1 MVGRW
6 LDAVVCRRGRLSVE
20 RAVAMP
26 ESPAAPADVEAA
38 LTAAGFRFVVVVVDF
53 GDKKWAD
60 YERVV
65 KLVWSR
71 WHLLV

>member
-1 MVGRW
+1 MIFNNVFTVVGI
-6 LDAVVCRRGRLSVE
+6 LNI
-20 RAVAMP
+20 
-26 ESPAAPADVEAA
+26 ADVEAA